1 MQSTSLSPWKESV
14 ISTLM
19 LLTDFLATAS
29 KAFFATWKTSLTS
42 LNSLGVPA
50 AC

>member
-19 LLTDFLATAS
+19 LLTDFRATAS
-29 KAFFATWKTSLTS
+29 KAFFATWKASPTSV
-42 LNSLGVPA
+42 NSLRVLA